1 MGCRLN
7 VVKIFPHP
15 TQPLK
20 METEFPV
27 VQTYHKPLEE
37 IRLNPASETNDNSV
51 EKVYQ
56 DTVQFILQLIIL
68 LCLSVRVC
76 CGLSNVDSLLTWEGA
91 RDFGLLSV
99 ECADM
104 LYLLFRIIHKGFFS
118 LLVSTL
124 LSLYPKFQN
133 YVSRSVIML
142 LFAALSFIGLVDKIV
157 TSF

>member
-1 MGCRLN
+1 MGRRLN
-7 VVKIFPHP
+7 VGKIIPHP

-20 METEFPV
+20 METEFSV
-27 VQTYHKPLEE
+27 VQTYHKPPEE

-68 LCLSVRVC
+68 LCLSVPVC

-133 YVSRSVIML
+133 YVSRSVIIL
-142 LFAALSFIGLVDKIV
+142 LFAALSFIGLVDKMV